1 MYDFGGYVTK
11 NDVECG
17 DGRIIRKN
25 AFKECDGKSV
35 PLVYHHIH
43 KDLNNVLGHVDLENR
58 DDGVY
63 GYGVFNNTP
72 EGQRAKELVKH
83 GDITAMSIY
92 ANRLKQQGKNVLHG
106 MIREV
111 SLVLAGAN
119 PGAMIEQ
126 VSIAHDDGSY
136 TELPDEA
143 IVYSGMEFDEGLFH
157 SDDEEEP
164 EIEQEVEEQETEND
178 EEEDEEMAHSEKT
191 VGDVLKT
198 MNEEQMNALKYLLGV
213 VAEGGDDED
222 VEHSDEGDS
231 EMHYNIFEGE
241 GNQENTL
248 SHDEMN
254 AILAEAPRIG
264 NLKDAF
270 LEHGIENLEIL
281 FPEARALDNTP
292 TFIQR
297 DTGWVNEL
305 WNALRKTPFARIKS
319 RAANITEYEARARGY
334 IKGNQKIEEVFSLLA
349 RITTPTTVY
358 KLQKLDR
365 DDIIDIVDMDVV
377 AWMKQEMRGQL
388 EEELAGA
395 VLVGDGRP
403 ANDVSKIN
411 ELNIRPVYTDDDLYC
426 IHKKVTVGSSVTHAQ
441 LADILIET
449 VLLSRKDYK
458 GSGDPWMFATN
469 DVITRMLLAKD
480 QIGRRLYN
488 NMTDL
493 ATALRVARIVEV
505 PRLEGVTRTATI
517 TQQNGSTTTETRK
530 LLALIFNPRDYVIG
544 ADKGG
549 AVTMFDDFNLDFNK
563 YEYLIETRCSG
574 ALADP
579 YTAIA
584 IETTSDLPFDF
595 NVWPGDYTTAT
606 REKDANGWPKGYPRY
621 GETGDTGDTGDTGTT
636 GEEG

>member
-1 MYDFGGYVTK
+1 MYDFCGYVTK

-17 DGRIIRKN
+17 DGRIIRKD
-25 AFKECDGKSV
+25 AFKDCDGKTV

-92 ANRLKQQGKNVLHG
+92 ANRLKQQGNNVLHG
-106 MIREV
+106 LIREV
-111 SLVLAGAN
+111 SLVLAGCN
-119 PGAMIEQ
+119 PGAKIEQ

-143 IVYSGMEFDEGLFH
+143 IVYSGMDFDEGLAH
-157 SDDEEEP
+157 ADKDEETE
-164 EIEQEVEEQETEND
+164 ESEQKQEAEEQEAEN
-178 EEEDEEMAHSEKT
+178 EEEDEEMAHSAERT

-198 MNEEQMNALKYLLGV
+198 LNEEQTNVLKFLLGV
-213 VAEGGDDED
+213 VAEGEVDDED
-222 VEHSDEGDS
+222 VEHSDEGEL
-231 EMHYNIFEGE
+231 EMHHNIFENE
-241 GNQENTL
+241 ANQEDTL
-248 SHDEMN
+248 SHDDMN

-270 LEHGIENLEIL
+270 LEHGIENLDIL

-297 DTGWVNEL
+297 ETGWVNEL
-305 WNALRKTPFARIKS
+305 WNALRKTPFSRIKS

-349 RITTPTTVY
+349 RVTTPTTVY

-365 DDIIDIVDMDVV
+365 DDIVDITDMDVV

-403 ANDVSKIN
+403 ANDVSHIN
-411 ELNIRPVYTDDDLYC
+411 QLNIRPVYLDDDMYC

-469 DVITRMLLAKD
+469 DIITRMLLAKD

-488 NMTDL
+488 NLTDL

-517 TQQNGSTTTETRK
+517 TQENGSTTTETRK
-530 LLALIFNPRDYVIG
+530 LLALIFNPRDYVVG

-584 IETTSDLPFDF
+584 IETTSDLPYDF
-595 NVWPGDYTTAT
+595 NVWPGDFTTAT
-606 REKDANGWPKGYPRY
+606 REKDANGWPAGYPRY
-621 GETGDTGDTGDTGTT
+621 GETGDTGDTGTS
-636 GEEG
+636 GEG

>member
-157 SDDEEEP
+157 SDDEEES
-164 EIEQEVEEQETEND
+164 EVEQEVEEQETEND

-241 GNQENTL
+241 GNQEKTL
-248 SHDEMN
+248 SHDDMN

-292 TFIQR
+292 TFIKR

-349 RITTPTTVY
+349 RVTTPTTVY

-469 DVITRMLLAKD
+469 DIITRMLLAKD